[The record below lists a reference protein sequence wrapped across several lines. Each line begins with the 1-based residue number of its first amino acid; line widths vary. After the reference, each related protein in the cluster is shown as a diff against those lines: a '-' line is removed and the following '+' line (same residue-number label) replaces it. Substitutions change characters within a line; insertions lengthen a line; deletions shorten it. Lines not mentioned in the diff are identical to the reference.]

1 MNYRHAYHAGN
12 FADVLKHATL
22 ALALQRMTAKPAPLR
37 IIDTHAGV
45 GLYDLTGRE
54 AGKTGEW
61 RHGIG
66 RLLGPGAEPLPPAV
80 AALLEPYL
88 AAVRAV
94 NPPGSDEL
102 VRYPGSPMIAR
113 HLLRPGDR
121 LIANEFHPDDNAALA
136 AVLARERRAK
146 VLALDGWTALK
157 SLLPPRERRGLV
169 LVDPPFEAQG
179 ELERLTTGLAEAH
192 RRFATG
198 VYLLWFPIKDPRPI
212 ARLQHAV
219 LGLGLPKLLFVD
231 LMIRPARDPDRLNG
245 TGLLIANPPYGLS
258 GQLRELAPV
267 LARRLAQEDGGRAT
281 VTWLAGDE
289 S

>member
-22 ALALQRMTAKPAPLR
+22 ALALQRMMGKPTPLR

-61 RHGIG
+61 HHGIG
-66 RLLGPGAEPLPPAV
+66 RLIGPDAEPLPSAV

-88 AAVRAV
+88 SAVRAV
-94 NPPGSDEL
+94 NPPGSGDL
-102 VRYPGSPMIAR
+102 VRYPGSPMVAR

-121 LIANEFHPDDNAALA
+121 MIANELHPDDNAALC
-136 AVLARERRAK
+136 AVLAREKRAK

-169 LVDPPFEAQG
+169 LVDPPFEEPG
-179 ELERLTTGLAEAH
+179 ELDRLTKGLADAH

-198 VYLLWFPIKDPRPI
+198 VYILWFPIKDPRPI

-219 LGLGLPKLLFVD
+219 LALGLPKLLFVD

-258 GQLRELAPV
+258 DQLRQLAPE
-267 LARRLAQEDGGRAT
+267 LARRLAQEDGARST
-281 VTWLAGDE
+281 VTWLAGGE

>member
-22 ALALQRMTAKPAPLR
+22 ALALTRMMAKPTPLR
-37 IIDTHAGV
+37 IIDSHAGA
-45 GLYDLTGRE
+45 GLYDLGGRE

-61 RHGIG
+61 HHGIG
-66 RLLGPGAEPLPPAV
+66 RLIGPDAQPLPPAV
-80 AALLEPYL
+80 ADLLTPYL
-88 AAVRAV
+88 DAVRAV
-94 NPPGSDEL
+94 NPAGSGAL
-102 VRYPGSPMIAR
+102 VRYPGSPLIAS

-121 LIANEFHPDDNAALA
+121 LIGNELHREDHAALA
-136 AVLARERRAK
+136 YLLASERRAK

-169 LVDPPFEAQG
+169 LVDPPFEEPG
-179 ELERLTTGLAEAH
+179 ELQRLITGLAEAH

-198 VYLLWFPIKDPRPI
+198 VYILWFPIKDPRPI

-219 LGLGLPKLLFVD
+219 LALGLPKLLFVD
-231 LMIRPARDPDRLNG
+231 LMIRPARDPARLNG
-245 TGLLIANPPYGLS
+245 TGLLIANPPFGLA

-267 LARRLAQEDGGRAT
+267 LADRLAQEEGARAS
-281 VTWLAGDE
+281 VTWLAGHE
-289 S
+289 R